1 MHVFDECYFL
11 SIFVIYLTNTRSRRR
26 ARVCAC
32 RVHRDTREKQTPQPA
47 GSTHQPTG
55 HDDSGE
61 VESAAGAWIEHHE
74 MEAITSSAA
83 VLCDDVIELIDV
95 TTASASRWP
104 SSVAARA
111 GHGGIDASR
120 WWVVEAR
127 CAEDADREGGS
138 GSELRRASKRRSR
151 IFATSARVPRL
162 RAASSHHVIVYG
174 AVAAAVVI

>member
-1 MHVFDECYFL
+1 M
-11 SIFVIYLTNTRSRRR
+11 R
-26 ARVCAC
+26 ARVAAVACA
-32 RVHRDTREKQTPQPA
+32 RVGYGTSYHRDTARERSRPHSRRQRH
-47 GSTHQPTG
+47 HQPTG

-95 TTASASRWP
+95 TTALASRWP

-127 CAEDADREGGS
+127 CAEEADREGG
-138 GSELRRASKRRSR
+138 GRSELRRAPKRRSR
-151 IFATSARVPRL
+151 VFATSARVPRL

-174 AVAAAVVI
+174 AVTAAVVI